1 MEFFINKNATL
12 PLLKMQ
18 IVKDGRSD
26 YNEFMSLIE
35 KASISFSMIDVETGL
50 PRITSKTGGFVSK
63 TFIDP
68 DTPPEYY
75 IFYKFTKRDTSKVGR
90 YEGQFMLK
98 TDQGTLIVPIREKL
112 YINVTD
118 SFISDEICCDDQS
131 YLQPCPPST
140 PCPVC
145 PSQTPIPSPS
155 VTPTLT
161 TTSTPTPSVTPGD
174 LNVNLIVEVMS
185 GSVICNYKLILS
197 RPLDQTVSLGTIVQ
211 LGLLSGGTYDTPGI
225 TIFVPAGSLSG
236 ETTLFLNDLEYGDL
250 SAESTLIVTQLS
262 PSGYSYEVFGQV
274 IFQFPLPT
282 PTPTNTSTPTPT
294 LTSSETPTTT
304 NTSTPTPT
312 LTSSETPT
320 PTPTPT
326 PEDNPIDPI
335 ITDTDEY
342 ISVGDGFYLRY
353 IE

>member
-1 MEFFINKNATL
+1 M
-12 PLLKMQ
+12 
-18 IVKDGRSD
+18 
-26 YNEFMSLIE
+26 
-35 KASISFSMIDVETGL
+35 
-50 PRITSKTGGFVSK
+50 
-63 TFIDP
+63 
-68 DTPPEYY
+68 
-75 IFYKFTKRDTSKVGR
+75 
-90 YEGQFMLK
+90 
-98 TDQGTLIVPIREKL
+98 
-112 YINVTD
+112 
-118 SFISDEICCDDQS
+118 
-131 YLQPCPPST
+131 
-140 PCPVC
+140 C